1 MENPLP
7 ILVLAGKIPKDY
19 YMTLQN
25 WYNTGFVDKNRQK
38 DSRSR
43 RGRLS
48 FCLFT
53 LHILNIMLLLD
64 LTKNF
69 YHVSVLKQ
77 RLKIFR
83 RIYQMKK
90 SKQAAAI
97 LLAAMT
103 MVTGLTGCG
112 KSVDNGNSK
121 NSAITVITRESGSG
135 TRGAFIELF
144 GIEEKN
150 TDGKKVDNTISSA
163 EETNSTAVM
172 ITSVEGNE
180 SAIGYISLGALKSNV
195 KALKVDG
202 VEATTDNV
210 KSGSY
215 KVARPFN
222 VAVKSDA
229 SDAAKEFINYIMSK
243 EGQEII
249 SKEGY
254 IGDDSAAAYQK
265 KDGVSGKI
273 TVGGSSSVSPVMEKL
288 IEAYAKVNS
297 DITIELQQSDSTT
310 GMTNAIAGTY
320 DIGMAS
326 RELKDEEKA
335 ELTATTIAMDGI
347 AVIVNKTNELSNITS
362 DQVKGIYTGTIT
374 KWADVK

>member
-1 MENPLP
+1 
-7 ILVLAGKIPKDY
+7 
-19 YMTLQN
+19 
-25 WYNTGFVDKNRQK
+25 
-38 DSRSR
+38 
-43 RGRLS
+43 
-48 FCLFT
+48 
-53 LHILNIMLLLD
+53 
-64 LTKNF
+64 
-69 YHVSVLKQ
+69 
-77 RLKIFR
+77 
-83 RIYQMKK
+83 MKK

-150 TDGKKVDNTISSA
+150 ADGKKVDNTISSA

-215 KVARPFN
+215 KVAKKVISAMIPQLLTRRKMVYPERLQL
-222 VAVKSDA
+222 VVPVLYHLLWKS
-229 SDAAKEFINYIMSK
+229 
-243 EGQEII
+243 
-249 SKEGY
+249 
-254 IGDDSAAAYQK
+254 
-265 KDGVSGKI
+265 
-273 TVGGSSSVSPVMEKL
+273 
-288 IEAYAKVNS
+288 
-297 DITIELQQSDSTT
+297 
-310 GMTNAIAGTY
+310 
-320 DIGMAS
+320 
-326 RELKDEEKA
+326 
-335 ELTATTIAMDGI
+335 
-347 AVIVNKTNELSNITS
+347 
-362 DQVKGIYTGTIT
+362 
-374 KWADVK
+374 